1 MSGSTVPIEEVTTI
15 LVETAA
21 EEVLPRF
28 RSLGE
33 DDKRI
38 KAGGE
43 VVTVADEASERR
55 LTQR

>member
-1 MSGSTVPIEEVTTI
+1 MSGVTVSIEQVTRI

-55 LTQR
+55 LT